1 MAFVHGKNTAVYY
14 NGSNLSPYFN
24 EASISQDVETAETT
38 AFGDDAKT
46 YITGLKDGTMSMSG
60 MFDGATDAI
69 DAVLTSTLG
78 ATASDV
84 STVVPAGV
92 SSSGV
97 TTFSAAVRETSY
109 EISSP
114 VSDVVAANLEVQAT
128 GGVDRG
134 VLLAGDSTV
143 SASATSS
150 AVNNGSSTSNGGVG
164 YLHVTANTRDGATT
178 FKVQDSADGITYADL
193 VTFTNVSASATGGE
207 RVAVTGA
214 VDQYVQAEVVPGG
227 SSGSVTY
234 TMAFARK

>member
-14 NGSNLSPYFN
+14 NGSNLSSYFN
-24 EASISQDVETAETT
+24 EASMSQDVETAETT
-38 AFGDDAKT
+38 AFGDSAKT

-60 MFDGATDAI
+60 MFDGNTDAV
-69 DAVLTSTLG
+69 DAVLTNTLG
-78 ATASDV
+78 ATAADV
-84 STVVPAGV
+84 ATVVPAGV

-97 TTFSAAVRETSY
+97 ATFSAEVRETSY

-114 VSDVVAANLEVQAT
+114 VGDVVAANVEVQAT
-128 GGVDRG
+128 GGIDRG
-134 VLLAGDSTV
+134 VLLAGDSTL

-164 YLHVTANTRDGATT
+164 YLHVTANTRDGAST
-178 FKVQDSADGITYADL
+178 FKVQDSADGVTYADL

-207 RVAVTGA
+207 RVAVTGT
-214 VDQYVQAEVVPGG
+214 VEQYVQAEVVPGG

>member
-1 MAFVHGKNTAVYY
+1 MAFIHGKNTAVYY
-14 NGSNLSPYFN
+14 NGSNLSSYFN
-24 EASISQDVETAETT
+24 EASISQDIETAETT
-38 AFGDDAKT
+38 AFGNSAKT

-60 MFDGATDAI
+60 MFDGAEDAV

-84 STVVPAGV
+84 ATVVPAGV

-97 TTFSAAVRETSY
+97 ATFSAEVRETSY
-109 EISSP
+109 ELSSP

-134 VLLAGDSTV
+134 LLLAGDSTL

-150 AVNNGSSTSNGGVG
+150 AINNGSSTSNGGVG
-164 YLHVTANTRDGATT
+164 YLHVTANDRDGAST

-193 VTFTNVSASATGGE
+193 VTFSSVSASATGGE
-207 RVAVTGA
+207 RVAVTGT
-214 VDQYVQAEVVPGG
+214 VEQYVQAEAVPGG